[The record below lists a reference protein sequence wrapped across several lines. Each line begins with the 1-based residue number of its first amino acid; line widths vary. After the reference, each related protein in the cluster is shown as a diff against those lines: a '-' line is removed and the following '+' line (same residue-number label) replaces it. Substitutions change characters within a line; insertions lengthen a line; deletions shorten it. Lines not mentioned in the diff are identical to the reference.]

1 MKKEIKFLGKKV
13 RRFFLLLSL
22 AFIIIG
28 IVFLFTKGL
37 NYSIDFQSGS
47 VIYYKLSN
55 PLRSE
60 QISKIRDEAR
70 RFYDKSTIQ
79 TGSEGREIWIRTKPL
94 DEGEVKALSTEVEKL
109 IGKYEARELTTI
121 EPTVS
126 QELRE
131 KAILSGVLAIIV
143 MLVYITFRFKFDF
156 AISAI
161 ISEAFVVLASISLFS
176 IFQWEVDPSFIAAI
190 LTLLGYAINDTIIVF
205 DRIRENLKLYPKEDF
220 VSLVNKSINQTLART
235 IYTVLTTLLAITPLL
250 FWGGVVL
257 RPFIIALY
265 LGVIIGTYATIYV
278 ASGILCEWR
287 ELHKA

>member
-1 MKKEIKFLGKKV
+1 MKKEINFLGKKV

-22 AFIIIG
+22 VFIIVG

-55 PLRSE
+55 PLSSK
-60 QISKIRDEAR
+60 QISEIRDEAR

-79 TGSEGREIWIRTKPL
+79 TGSGGTEIWIRTKPL
-94 DEGEVKALSTEVEKL
+94 NEEEVKALSTEVEKL

-131 KAILSGVLAIIV
+131 KAVLSGVLAIIV

-156 AISAI
+156 AIAAI
-161 ISEAFVVLASISLFS
+161 ISEAFVILSSISLFS
-176 IFQWEVDPSFIAAI
+176 IFQWEVDPSFIAAM
-190 LTLLGYAINDTIIVF
+190 LTLLGYAINDNIIVF
-205 DRIRENLKLYPKEDF
+205 DRIRENLKLYPKGDF
-220 VSLVNKSINQTLART
+220 ISLVNKSINQTLART
-235 IYTVLTTLLAITPLL
+235 IYTVATTLLAITPLL
-250 FWGGVVL
+250 IWGGVVL

-265 LGVIIGTYATIYV
+265 LGIIIGTYATIYV
-278 ASGILCEWR
+278 AAGFLCEWR